1 MLKALVL
8 IVLVYLFIRMLLN
21 YKASLSTTK
30 TWEKNN
36 YHNSFINDFDLF
48 TPNDNSDLFTQNENS
63 FGSHQGY
70 QETEINPATGL
81 PMMGGVDVCG
91 NPYGVDMHHCGSTH
105 DFSNHGSSFGGFS
118 HDD

>member
-8 IVLVYLFIRMLLN
+8 LALIYLFVRMFLN

-36 YHNSFINDFDLF
+36 HHNSFINE
-48 TPNDNSDLFTQNENS
+48 NNDLFTQNENS
-63 FGSHQGY
+63 FGFHQDCL
-70 QETEINPATGL
+70 ETEINPATGL
-81 PMMGGVDVCG
+81 PMMGCVDVCG
-91 NPYGVDMHHCGSTH
+91 NPYGFDMHHCGSTH
-105 DFSNHGSSFGGFS
+105 DLSSHASSFRGFS

>member
-8 IVLVYLFIRMLLN
+8 IVLIYLFIRMLLN

-30 TWEKNN
+30 TWEKS
-36 YHNSFINDFDLF
+36 HWSFINDFDLF
-48 TPNDNSDLFTQNENS
+48 TPNENS
-63 FGSHQGY
+63 FGSHQDWL
-70 QETEINPATGL
+70 ETEINPTTGL

-91 NPYGVDMHHCGSTH
+91 NPYGFDLHHCGS
-105 DFSNHGSSFGGFS
+105 SHGIRTCGGFS